1 MMRLSLTG
9 RATLAALL
17 AAVVAACISST
28 TRHWTASAPIA
39 ALTGIAI
46 ALPITLWAGRA
57 ATSPWSKVVRAVRD
71 GVMSLKDHDFS
82 ISIARV
88 PNEELSELVTA
99 YNALGELLRRERLD
113 LYQREL
119 LLDTVIQTTPLVM
132 VLTNSVGRVV
142 YSNVAARQFFHGGR
156 KLEGLDFPTLLS
168 DAPAPLREALSFNAD
183 AAAPAPVA
191 DPLPSGGP
199 TQATGPLPAAGPVP
213 AAGPT
218 NDSLFTMEVA
228 GEPQVYHL
236 SQRSFHLNAQGHR
249 LVLLKQL
256 TRELA
261 AQEVAIWKKVI
272 RVIAHELNN
281 SLAPIASLVHS
292 GKLLSQDLA
301 AHDTSNAAQV
311 SPAQK
316 QLQRIFTTIGD
327 RTAHL
332 TSFIDG
338 YARFAKL
345 PRPRLAPVSWGDFL
359 ARLEGT
365 THFRIE
371 GALPERPANMDV
383 SQLEQVMINLLKNAA
398 ESGSSQEEIAV
409 AIRDAQGS
417 GFVVE
422 VADRGSGLAEHV
434 LRDALLPFYST
445 KPAGTGLGLTL
456 CREIVEAHEGR
467 LSIANRDGG
476 GALVT
481 LWLPG

>member
-1 MMRLSLTG
+1 MMRWSLTG
-9 RATLAALL
+9 RVIFAAMLAA
-17 AAVVAACISST
+17 AVAAGITSAAI
-28 TRHWTASAPIA
+28 RWTPSASIA
-39 ALTGIAI
+39 ALVGVAF
-46 ALPITLWAGRA
+46 ALPVVIWAARA
-57 ATSPWSKVVRAVRD
+57 ATHSWSQVLRAVRD
-71 GVMSLKDHDFS
+71 GVMSLRDHDFS

-88 PNEELSELVTA
+88 PNQELSELVTA
-99 YNALGELLRRERLD
+99 YNQLGELLRRERLD

-142 YSNVAARQFFHGGR
+142 YSNVAARQLFHGGS

-168 DAPAPLREALSFNAD
+168 DTPAPLREALSGTPN
-183 AAAPAPVA
+183 
-191 DPLPSGGP
+191 
-199 TQATGPLPAAGPVP
+199 ATG
-213 AAGPT
+213 
-218 NDSLFTMEVA
+218 DSLFTLEVG

-236 SQRSFHLNAQGHR
+236 SQRGFHLNAQGHR
-249 LVLLKQL
+249 LILLKQL

-261 AQEVAIWKKVI
+261 AQEVAVWKKVI

-292 GKLLSQDLA
+292 GRLLSQDLLA
-301 AHDTSNAAQV
+301 E
-311 SPAQK
+311 SPARK
-316 QLQRIFTTIGD
+316 QLERIFTTIGD

-345 PRPRLAPVSWGDFL
+345 PRPRLAPVTWTDFL
-359 ARLEGT
+359 TRLEGT
-365 THFRIE
+365 TGFRIE
-371 GALPERPANMDV
+371 GALPERPAHLDV

-398 ESGSSQEEIAV
+398 ESGSAPEDIAV
-409 AIRDAQGS
+409 AIREAREAGQGS

-422 VADRGSGLAEHV
+422 VGDRGSGLAEHV

-467 LSIANRDGG
+467 LSIANREGG